1 MSRMRLFFDK
11 PRQPTGN
18 ETVTYPIYELDL
30 QGLADAG
37 MVSWTL
43 AGQVT
48 NAVNECYHVHG
59 SVNNA
64 TVNQYLSTNVPH
76 QQWQDGSI
84 LQARISK
91 YVLNENNVYV
101 PDTEYYD
108 FEEIPIGQQPDDWGT
123 ASNYL
128 RYEVTSNATIDG
140 QTVTY
145 RAYFNVRKV
154 ANWRSDRQY
163 VRDKNR
169 SIIRHFYTENGYS
182 FGVYQGADCD
192 GVSGSS
198 LGPVFNV
205 AGDSQY
211 SDNFSNP
218 DPTYYT
224 WCNPSGNRLYVGG
237 NGVRVLSPWWSRTDT
252 AADKG
257 KMIAGREVSAAT
269 FFIFV
274 HGIYNDKDYYG
285 VLCIYPQDFSETAT
299 FKQIAFSLFTSEFWG
314 DSILPGGG
322 GESNWGPIPDPGYP
336 EGSFS
341 TNTTNVGDRDGQ
353 HILTETEHRRVQTFG
368 IFSAGIYS
376 IYEVAVYGDY
386 SKLAKIENEL
396 FNNEF
401 MTRYAQTYY
410 DPLSGVLAMHI
421 LPTDFCVYGD
431 WGNTEYDVIVAGYNV
446 SDKWYQHAGSA
457 GTKPVCKKLQHIHS
471 YHVGSIDLGKMYD
484 GFPDFSPFTKAILH
498 LPFVGECELNMN
510 SIAHGIL
517 GITYT
522 CDVMNGNIIVSIWA
536 QDYNG
541 NKQVVKV
548 VNGNCAYSLPL
559 YTKTMD
565 GSAMGKMLSGVVS
578 TLMSGAVGA
587 ATMNPLSLLG
597 VASGIANTVSAA
609 AEASRTSTMVKGD
622 LGGSAMLLSP
632 YDCWLEVIHP
642 KWVTNMYYSKL
653 MGSPSQMSNRIADNG
668 QQVDNGVPVDSGEP
682 YTGYLQVQAIELDS
696 VNCTESERSEI
707 EKLLQSGVYVRG
719 DELL

>member
-30 QGLADAG
+30 QGLSDAR
-37 MVSWTL
+37 MVSWGL
-43 AGQVT
+43 SGQVT
-48 NAVNECYHVHG
+48 NAVNECYYLSG
-59 SVNNA
+59 GVNNA
-64 TVNQYLSTNVPH
+64 NVNQYLSTNIPH

-91 YVLNENNVYV
+91 YFLNENNVYV
-101 PDTEYYD
+101 PDPEYYD
-108 FEEIPIGQQPDDWGT
+108 FEEIPIGQQPDDWGV
-123 ASNYL
+123 ASNYMKYQVL
-128 RYEVTSNATIDG
+128 SNATIG
-140 QTVTY
+140 GRTVTY
-145 RAYFNVRKV
+145 RAYYNVLQTSTWD
-154 ANWRSDRQY
+154 ASAQY

-169 SIIRHFYTENGYS
+169 KMIRLFYTENGYS
-182 FGVYQGADCD
+182 FGVYQGADCV
-192 GVSGSS
+192 GGSDT
-198 LGPVFNV
+198 GPVFNV
-205 AGDSQY
+205 AGYSQY
-211 SDNFSNP
+211 SYDYSNP
-218 DPTYYT
+218 SPSRYI
-224 WCNPSGNRLYVGG
+224 WRNPGEARLYVGG
-237 NGVRVLSPWWSRTDT
+237 NSIPYQSSCYSRGLSPSIVGDVL
-252 AADKG
+252 
-257 KMIAGREVSAAT
+257 AGNNAVARSYY
-269 FFIFV
+269 IFV
-274 HGIYNDKDYYG
+274 HAVYNDKDYYG
-285 VLCIYPQDFSETAT
+285 TMFIFPNDSTETAT
-299 FKQIAFSLFTSEFWG
+299 FNQINFALYTDEFWG

-668 QQVDNGVPVDSGEP
+668 QQVDNGTPVDSGEP